1 MYIHTLTY
9 PSIVFSILWLF
20 TSKKRWNLI
29 KTKCN
34 SYANSVTQVSELISW
49 PSTSPIC
56 SVLSY
61 TLPEWSVPC
70 LQLPPP
76 RQANNHHVRDC
87 ASNRSPAHRCFL
99 TLPTLALA
107 PLSSHKTLYLNPA
120 EHILHQV
127 VPIFLCY
134 SEAHWSLRIPSLNN
148 VFKCQKRNT
157 KESNYTG
164 VQLSNISR
172 SLWYGKKCYLWKY

>member
-1 MYIHTLTY
+1 MQFLCQLCHTGKWTHLMALHIPHMLCTQ
-9 PSIVFSILWLF
+9 LH
-20 TSKKRWNLI
+20 TSRMEC
-29 KTKCN
+29 T
-34 SYANSVTQVSELISW
+34 
-49 PSTSPIC
+49 
-56 SVLSY
+56 LS
-61 TLPEWSVPC
+61 S
-70 LQLPPP
+70 LPPP

-134 SEAHWSLRIPSLNN
+134 SEAHWSLRIPCLNN